1 MIKNTTQSAYFK
13 GSAHIFVTLVVAFTG
28 WILNMPIVALVF
40 LACVV
45 LAEVAVQTTA
55 HSAVQV
61 VFFGT
66 FLFSDALDLL
76 TVSYIALIVC
86 AIVAVCGAVVVQ
98 RWATKQKI
106 KWNSV
111 ASGLACMVVATVFG
125 GGIANIGS
133 TFWLAGVGATVG
145 TLGGYLLLQGI
156 AERDKVAKTGVAVA
170 VLLIAES
177 LVVLTE
183 NGEFLDNILYKSL
196 NVGWGVGNNVALV
209 LMMSAPLVLYSA
221 VKSRYAGC
229 YTAIFCALIAVVM
242 FSFSRGCILILMVST
257 PIMLVYTVVKAS
269 HWKQIVGVLAIFT
282 AVVAVVVWLN
292 SEQLLSLWGSVAD
305 KGLTDNGRFD
315 LWERAIEDF
324 ANGSIMFGRGLLFG
338 SDISADPPAF
348 NWYHSSVLQM
358 ISNFGVLGGVAFA
371 YCLATR
377 YRRLCTKDIYSM
389 CAFVAIFMAECYGFI
404 DVTYFT
410 PYYLLPL
417 IVVMSAV

>member
-1 MIKNTTQSAYFK
+1 MAYFK
-13 GSAHIFVTLVVAFTG
+13 GSAHIFVTLVVAMMG
-28 WILNMPIVALVF
+28 WFANMPIVALVF

-45 LAEVAVQTTA
+45 LVEVAVQKTA
-55 HSAVQV
+55 ESAVQA

-66 FLFSDALDLL
+66 FLFSDALELL
-76 TVSYIALIVC
+76 KIEYIALVVCVIVVIC
-86 AIVAVCGAVVVQ
+86 VAVVVQ
-98 RWATKQKI
+98 KWATSQRI

-133 TFWLAGVGATVG
+133 TFWLAGVGATAG
-145 TLGGYLLLQGI
+145 TLGGYLLLQGV
-156 AERDKVAKTGVAVA
+156 AKRDKVAKTGAAVA
-170 VLLIAES
+170 VLLIVQS

-183 NGEFLDNILYKSL
+183 NGEFLDNILYKIL

-209 LMMSAPLVLYSA
+209 LMMSAPLVLYA
-221 VKSRYAGC
+221 ATKSRFAWVYV
-229 YTAIFCALIAVVM
+229 AIFCALIAVVM

-257 PIMLVYTVVKAS
+257 PPMLVYAVMKAS
-269 HWKQIVGVLAIFT
+269 HKKQIVWVLAIF
-282 AVVAVVVWLN
+282 AAIVAVFLWLN
-292 SEQLLSLWGSVAD
+292 REQLLSLWGSVAD

-315 LWERAIEDF
+315 LWRLAIEDF

-338 SDISADPPAF
+338 SDISVEPPTF

-377 YRRLCTKDIYSM
+377 YRRLCTKGSYCI
-389 CAFVAIFMAECYGFI
+389 CAFMAIFMAECYGLI

-417 IVVMSAV
+417 IVVLSAV